1 MKASIIGG
9 VAMAVI
15 LGTLYFVTHQSQA
28 PTEAAPAATEAA
40 PSNDSSPNSN
50 FKL

>member
-15 LGTLYFVTHQSQA
+15 LGALYFVTHKSQA
-28 PTEAAPAATEAA
+28 PTEAAPATEAA
-40 PSNDSSPNSN
+40 PSNDSSSNSN